1 MSACSSEGKDNNRK
15 AMKKH
20 NKIVLFALFFLMT
33 FIAFSCKKQ
42 DTPTP
47 EPIYDTLLVNAPGM
61 FYDMSENT
69 ILTLDA
75 TIPEATS
82 YLWLPGNLSTPTI
95 TIRDEGYYE
104 VTIITPSQQYDYQVT
119 VVYNGSDCYIPN
131 SFTPNNDMLNDTWRP
146 YFYNISTENYYLYV
160 YNADNVKLFTTE
172 DPLQAWDG
180 KYHGQLMPAGY
191 YYYVINYQTIS
202 GDSKTKNGMLQLVL

>member
-1 MSACSSEGKDNNRK
+1 
-15 AMKKH
+15 
-20 NKIVLFALFFLMT
+20 
-33 FIAFSCKKQ
+33 
-42 DTPTP
+42 
-47 EPIYDTLLVNAPGM
+47 
-61 FYDMSENT
+61 
-69 ILTLDA
+69 
-75 TIPEATS
+75 
-82 YLWLPGNLSTPTI
+82 
-95 TIRDEGYYE
+95 
-104 VTIITPSQQYDYQVT
+104 
-119 VVYNGSDCYIPN
+119 
-131 SFTPNNDMLNDTWRP
+131 MLNDTWRP